1 MRPRAHCCRRVT
13 PRWKKVNRSLKSCI
27 NRGGLAALLAV
38 LLPAC
43 SAPMPVPPAA
53 NETSVAPTAAEP
65 PETQTAALSVF
76 SSSTVL
82 VAAPA
87 AEENSAENAAAK
99 PEYEKAVAALR
110 AGQDAEAE
118 ALFKQLTQRHP
129 ALASPHTNL
138 GIIHYRRGQ
147 LAEAEQSFRRAI
159 ELHAQ
164 AADAWNY
171 LGMIYRQQGRFTEA
185 RDAYGHALAARP
197 EYAFAHLNL
206 AILCDLYLGDLPVAL
221 ALYREYQRLAPGD
234 DSQVGAWL
242 SDLEQRLH
250 LPKPEEPKS

>member
-38 LLPAC
+38 LLTAC

-53 NETSVAPTAAEP
+53 N
-65 PETQTAALSVF
+65 
-76 SSSTVL
+76 
-82 VAAPA
+82 
-87 AEENSAENAAAK
+87 ENSAENAAAK

-129 ALASPHTNL
+129 GLASPHTNL

-147 LAEAEQSFRRAI
+147 FAEAEQSFRRAI

-164 AADAWNY
+164 DAVAWNY

-197 EYAFAHLNL
+197 DYAYAHLNL
-206 AILCDLYLGDLPVAL
+206 AILCDLYLGDLPEAL
-221 ALYREYQRLAPGD
+221 AHYREYQRLAPGD
-234 DSQVGAWL
+234 DTQVGAWL

>member
-38 LLPAC
+38 LLTAC

-53 NETSVAPTAAEP
+53 NETTVAPTEITPSTA
-65 PETQTAALSVF
+65 PE
-76 SSSTVL
+76 
-82 VAAPA
+82 AAPA

-110 AGQDAEAE
+110 ELLEEG
-118 ALFKQLTQRHP
+118 LRLSVLTRTQRHP

-164 AADAWNY
+164 DAVAWNY

-197 EYAFAHLNL
+197 DYAYAHLNL
-206 AILCDLYLGDLPVAL
+206 AILCDLYLGDLPEAL
-221 ALYREYQRLAPGD
+221 AHYREYQRLAPGD
-234 DSQVGAWL
+234 DTQVGAWL

-250 LPKPEEPKS
+250 LPKPEEPGAGGGRRAGDY

>member
-1 MRPRAHCCRRVT
+1 MRPCAHCCRRVT

-38 LLPAC
+38 LLTAC

-53 NETSVAPTAAEP
+53 NETSVAPPAAAPTEITPSTA
-65 PETQTAALSVF
+65 PE
-76 SSSTVL
+76 
-82 VAAPA
+82 AAPA
-87 AEENSAENAAAK
+87 AEENSAEYAAAK

-129 ALASPHTNL
+129 GLAGPHTNHGL
-138 GIIHYRRGQ
+138 IHYRRGQ
-147 LAEAEQSFRRAI
+147 FAEAEQSFRRAI
-159 ELHAQ
+159 EQHAQ
-164 AADAWNY
+164 DAGAWNY

-197 EYAFAHLNL
+197 DYAYAHLNL
-206 AILCDLYLGDLPVAL
+206 AILCDLYLGDLPEAL
-221 ALYREYQRLAPGD
+221 AHYREYQRLAPGD
-234 DSQVGAWL
+234 DTQVGAWL